1 MQAEIISV
9 GTELLLGQIVDTNA
23 VYLAKAL
30 SAAGIPVYRRVT
42 VGDNPQRLKA
52 ALEEAFRESD
62 LVFTIGG
69 LGPTTDDIT
78 RDVLAEVLGDP
89 LRFDE
94 GVAQWLREFFARRGV
109 PLVERNLRQAWVPSR
124 GRILPNPNG
133 TAPGLV
139 FEAEDGA
146 RTAIALPGPPSEFL
160 PMVDHHVAPLLARW
174 GGGAVIYSRT
184 VRLCGIGES
193 LVEERLADLVTST
206 NPTVATY
213 AKTGEVHVRITAR
226 APSPEEA
233 ERLTAAMLEQVMQ
246 RVGRHVYGFDDD
258 TLEESVVRLL
268 ERRGL
273 RIATAESCTGGM
285 LAARITNVPGSSR
298 VFQGGVVAYSN
309 EVKVELVGVA
319 QDLILRCGAVSAEVA
334 EALASGVRARF
345 GTDLGVGITGI
356 AGPDGGTPE
365 KPVGLVYIALAHGG
379 GVDVQRSE
387 FLGQRNDVR
396 ARAAQAALVMVR
408 ERALEA
414 RSPVE
419 EVVRH

>member
-23 VYLAKAL
+23 VYLAKVL

-42 VGDNPQRLKA
+42 VGDNHQRLRS
-52 ALEEAFRESD
+52 ALVDAFKESE

-69 LGPTTDDIT
+69 LGPTSDDIT
-78 RDVLAEVLGDP
+78 RDVLSEVLGDP

-94 GVAQWLREFFARRGV
+94 EVAGWLREFFSRRGV
-109 PLVERNLRQAWVPSR
+109 PFVENNLRQAWVPTR

-139 FEAEDGA
+139 FEAGDGT

-160 PMVDHHVAPLLARW
+160 PMVDEHVAPLLQRW

-184 VRLCGIGES
+184 LRLCGIGES
-193 LVEERLADLVTST
+193 LAEDKIKDLVASS
-206 NPTVATY
+206 NPTVAPY
-213 AKTGEVHVRITAR
+213 AKTGEVHLRVTSR
-226 APSPEEA
+226 AQDKENA
-233 ERLTAAMLEQVMQ
+233 ERLVGAMVQ
-246 RVGRHVYGFDDD
+246 RIMERLGQYVYGFDED
-258 TLEESVVRLL
+258 TLEASVVRIL
-268 ERRGL
+268 ERQGL
-273 RIATAESCTGGM
+273 RLATAESCTGGM

-309 EVKVELVGVA
+309 DAKVRMVGVPE
-319 QDLILRCGAVSAEVA
+319 DLILRHGAVSPEVA
-334 EALASGVRARF
+334 EALASGIRHRF
-345 GTDLGVGITGI
+345 GADLGVGVTGI

-365 KPVGLVYIALAHGG
+365 KPVGLVYIALAHSGG
-379 GVDVQRSE
+379 IHVQRNE

-396 ARAAQAALVMVR
+396 TRAVLNALVMVR
-408 ERALEA
+408 QHAMEGERPMQEVA
-414 RSPVE
+414 RQ
-419 EVVRH
+419 